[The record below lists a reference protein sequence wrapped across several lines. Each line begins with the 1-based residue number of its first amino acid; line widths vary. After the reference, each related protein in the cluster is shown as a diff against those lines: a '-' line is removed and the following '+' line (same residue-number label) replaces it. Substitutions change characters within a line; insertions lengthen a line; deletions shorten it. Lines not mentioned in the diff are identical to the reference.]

1 MQLPPGCSRSGQ
13 SATNRQTSSP
23 KVGLGWRQA
32 WASEVTIYPRKLVEL
47 HPEVEDLAW
56 FVWPKSKTGNTMKYR
71 VFLQVF
77 SLILGIW
84 QNLAKAPNNYPCA
97 PVHVLHW
104 MKGKRKAPYSLQS
117 TQGFCTYSMSTWCVT
132 MFLNHLRFLQC
143 TFVCYQG
150 LEWDCPKRETSKSH
164 CFKTR
169 PLNCC
174 HFHPL
179 SCGAHSLRPQARDNG
194 IAALQVQL
202 RTAPL
207 RLAVVSM
214 GIILPVSM
222 FKYRACHLKMVI
234 YRIYIYMYVYTHYT
248 HDLPG
253 FIYFRLQPC
262 SADLPHWISKILAWS
277 LGDRKPEGCQHSL
290 GSTASHS
297 ESFPSPR
304 AAGAEPRTQKIWDFS
319 SRLSWWKISILDSV

>member
-1 MQLPPGCSRSGQ
+1 MVC
-13 SATNRQTSSP
+13 
-23 KVGLGWRQA
+23 
-32 WASEVTIYPRKLVEL
+32 
-47 HPEVEDLAW
+47 LA
-56 FVWPKSKTGNTMKYR
+56 KIETGNTMKFR
-71 VFLQVF
+71 VFLQVV

-104 MKGKRKAPYSLQS
+104 MKRKRKAPYSLQS

-143 TFVCYQG
+143 TFVWYQG

-207 RLAVVSM
+207 RLCECQWGS
-214 GIILPVSM
+214 SSQ
-222 FKYRACHLKMVI
+222 FRCSNTEHVI
-234 YRIYIYMYVYTHYT
+234 
-248 HDLPG
+248 
-253 FIYFRLQPC
+253 
-262 SADLPHWISKILAWS
+262 
-277 LGDRKPEGCQHSL
+277 
-290 GSTASHS
+290 
-297 ESFPSPR
+297 
-304 AAGAEPRTQKIWDFS
+304 
-319 SRLSWWKISILDSV
+319 